1 MLNSFYLLLIL
12 FNIFNS
18 DLKILGLIFLL
29 VICLNIFRNKNLL
42 KDIKKLRIL
51 IYIYGLTFMMYVFT
65 QQEGEV
71 LFKIFGLYL
80 TKEAV
85 INFSINFIK
94 IINFIMVSWL
104 FNGNNIIFNRLGRYK
119 SIIESVIELVPEVFV
134 LFKKRLKIKA
144 FLKHILT
151 SIKLDEN

>member
-1 MLNSFYLLLIL
+1 M
-12 FNIFNS
+12 
-18 DLKILGLIFLL
+18 
-29 VICLNIFRNKNLL
+29 VICLNIFKNKNLL

-51 IYIYGLTFMMYVFT
+51 IYIYGLTFIMYVFT

>member
-1 MLNSFYLLLIL
+1 
-12 FNIFNS
+12 
-18 DLKILGLIFLL
+18 
-29 VICLNIFRNKNLL
+29 
-42 KDIKKLRIL
+42 
-51 IYIYGLTFMMYVFT
+51 MMYVFT

>member
-1 MLNSFYLLLIL
+1 M
-12 FNIFNS
+12 
-18 DLKILGLIFLL
+18 
-29 VICLNIFRNKNLL
+29 VICLNIFKNKDLL

-51 IYIYGLTFMMYVFT
+51 IYIYGLTFIMYVFT

-71 LFKIFGLYL
+71 LFKIFELYL

-134 LFKKRLKIKA
+134 LFRKRLKIKA

>member
-1 MLNSFYLLLIL
+1 M
-12 FNIFNS
+12 
-18 DLKILGLIFLL
+18 

-51 IYIYGLTFMMYVFT
+51 IYIYGLTFIMYVFT

-144 FLKHILT
+144 FLKHILI

>member
-1 MLNSFYLLLIL
+1 M
-12 FNIFNS
+12 
-18 DLKILGLIFLL
+18 